1 MNEISHPIP
10 SKMALA
16 KASLIAAIIAAITL
30 VFVILPAEYNID
42 PTGVG
47 NAIGLTQ
54 LANPGAVSAINSHAT
69 GEQSD
74 SVTLVI
80 PPGKGMEYKF
90 YLNQYANM
98 QYQWMSTSGDRVYFD
113 FHGEPEG
120 DTTGYFESY
129 TESISS
135 EVKGSM
141 TAPFAGSHGWY
152 WRNDSLT
159 PVQIILTTSGN
170 YTLIGNP
177 AK

>member
-42 PTGVG
+42 PTGIG
-47 NAIGLTQ
+47 KAIGLTQ
-54 LANPGAVSAINSHAT
+54 LSESGAATAAKSAT
-69 GEQSD
+69 VGEQSD
-74 SVTLVI
+74 SVTLLI

-90 YLNQYANM
+90 YLNQYANL
-98 QYQWMSTSGDRVYFD
+98 QYQWMSTSGDKVYFD

-120 DTTGYFESY
+120 DNTGYFESY

-159 PVQIILTTSGN
+159 PVQIILTTSGD

>member
-1 MNEISHPIP
+1 MNQVSHPVP
-10 SKMALA
+10 SKLALV
-16 KASLIAAIIAAITL
+16 KATLIAMVIAAIAL
-30 VFVILPAEYNID
+30 VLIILPAEYNID
-42 PTGVG
+42 ITGFG
-47 NAIGLTQ
+47 SKIGLTQ
-54 LANPGAVSAINSHAT
+54 LAGGTAATPQST

-80 PPGKGMEYKF
+80 PPGKGIEYKF
-90 YLNQYANM
+90 YLKQYANM
-98 QYQWMSTSGDRVYFD
+98 QYQWVSTSGDRVYFD

-159 PVQIILTTSGN
+159 PVQIVLSTSGN
-170 YTLIGNP
+170 YKLIGNP
-177 AK
+177 AH

>member
-16 KASLIAAIIAAITL
+16 KASLIAAMIAAITL
-30 VFVILPAEYNID
+30 VCVILPAEYNID

-47 NAIGLTQ
+47 KAIGLTQ
-54 LANPGAVSAINSHAT
+54 LANPDAASAINSHAT